1 MFAII
6 LPGIALPI
14 YGILAYYLRQ
24 AEKKGIIVREK
35 KSWNITPKTIWWGIL
50 EFDRESSTTILP
62 LSGLALINH

>member
-35 KSWNITPKTIWWGIL
+35 KSWKVTPKTIWWGIL
-50 EFDRESSTTILP
+50 EFDRESSTAILP
-62 LSGLALINH
+62 HRDLALTNH